1 MITNK
6 LVMYGCVVQAVM
18 EKLLIVWTCYMLVEF
33 LNTNVNLLDATGMGF
48 EGTVKAGEG
57 FNIKKGRLRQP
68 PTVLWLRPVPAPP
81 CRTLRAGQR
90 RHPALP
96 S

>member
-33 LNTNVNLLDATGMGF
+33 LNTNIGDCGPSATDQY
-48 EGTVKAGEG
+48 K
-57 FNIKKGRLRQP
+57 
-68 PTVLWLRPVPAPP
+68 
-81 CRTLRAGQR
+81 
-90 RHPALP
+90 
-96 S
+96 